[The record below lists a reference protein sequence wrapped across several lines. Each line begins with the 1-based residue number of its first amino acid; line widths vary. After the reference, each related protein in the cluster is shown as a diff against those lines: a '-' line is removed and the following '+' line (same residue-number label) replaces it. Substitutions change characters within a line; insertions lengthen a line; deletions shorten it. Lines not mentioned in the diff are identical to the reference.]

1 MYTYLKSSII
11 EHFLVIDNN
20 IDIVFISAKKKT
32 KSLVRCSCQSCV
44 KFWYLIF
51 ALKPSK
57 FFSTLNGFQTNY
69 VIM

>member
-20 IDIVFISAKKKT
+20 IDIVFISAKKT

-57 FFSTLNGFQTNY
+57 FFSTLNGFQTSY